1 MAVDPKELLAEA
13 ALAIKDDKM
22 LKDTFLKILYY
33 GSSTQ
38 QVRLKKL
45 KDELMKM
52 DAPTE
57 VIDVLKLLG
66 DEKVSQEF
74 FKAIG

>member
-1 MAVDPKELLAEA
+1 MSENDELMAEA
-13 ALAIKDDKM
+13 VLAIKSDKT
-22 LKDTFLKILYY
+22 LKETFNRILFY

-45 KDELMKM
+45 RDELMKM

-57 VIDVLKLLG
+57 VIDFLKLLG
-66 DEKVSQEF
+66 DEKVSQIVMKEL
-74 FKAIG
+74 K